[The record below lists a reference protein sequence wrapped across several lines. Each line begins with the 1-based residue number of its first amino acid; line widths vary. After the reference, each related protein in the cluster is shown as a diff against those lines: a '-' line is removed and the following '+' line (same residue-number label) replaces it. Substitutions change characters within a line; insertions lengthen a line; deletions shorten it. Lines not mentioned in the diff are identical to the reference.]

1 MSYSDCDRSKDIDN
15 LESKT
20 RDLESDIYQIKRD
33 LQTSISHLESQV
45 GRLHERIAILEQ
57 NAAND
62 VSVSE
67 AVSEA
72 VRQALEYHYIQEH
85 GEKSIIAMLQTE
97 YYKEKR

>member
-1 MSYSDCDRSKDIDN
+1 MSYSECDRSKDIDN

-45 GRLHERIAILEQ
+45 GRLHERIGILEQ

-62 VSVSE
+62 ASVSE
-67 AVSEA
+67 AI
-72 VRQALEYHYIQEH
+72 RQAITAASEYHYQQGH
-85 GEKSIIAMLQTE
+85 GEHSIIAMLQTE

>member
-1 MSYSDCDRSKDIDN
+1 MYNDCDRSKDIDN
-15 LESKT
+15 LDSKT
-20 RDLESDIYQIKRD
+20 RDLETDIYQIKRD

-62 VSVSE
+62 ATVSD
-67 AVSEA
+67 A
-72 VRQALEYHYIQEH
+72 VRLALEYHYQQEH

>member
-1 MSYSDCDRSKDIDN
+1 MSYSECDRSKDIDS

-45 GRLHERIAILEQ
+45 GRLHERIGILEQ

-62 VSVSE
+62 ASVSE
-67 AVSEA
+67 AI
-72 VRQALEYHYIQEH
+72 RQALEYHYIQEH

>member
-1 MSYSDCDRSKDIDN
+1 MSYSDCDRSRDIDS

-45 GRLHERIAILEQ
+45 GRLHERIAMLEY

-62 VSVSE
+62 ASVTE
-67 AVSEA
+67 AI
-72 VRQALEYHYIQEH
+72 RLALEYHYQQEH